1 MQEGI
6 DSNFSEWDFI
16 TTGSAGSGSGNGSAG
31 ETLAR
36 TESNTVQSM
45 TVSRKQAN
53 RRAALLRGNRKRR
66 RGRRSA
72 HAGET
77 AGRQQ
82 LPLGGHAVTRQRRL
96 EAEADNLCLQWD
108 GEHGQFRD
116 QYYNA

>member
-45 TVSRKQAN
+45 TVSHKQAN

-77 AGRQQ
+77 ASKNNRIAQQ
-82 LPLGGHAVTRQRRL
+82 EYFRAANILLL
-96 EAEADNLCLQWD
+96 NLATCK
-108 GEHGQFRD
+108 
-116 QYYNA
+116 